1 MPGAEGGCRWRRIVV
16 AGAFAALA
24 WSTVYAKPSTYYVKE
39 ANQYTHK
46 EISRPLKSN
55 CATRS
60 AKRRKIPFCEHV
72 WLRRICS
79 SATPNWPSA
88 RCAAREHNGKEADYL
103 PVLADALLRQEKFT
117 DLMDLAPP
125 GDRNPVI
132 KSKVRT
138 ARGVAAAGLHD
149 QAKAETLPGEAIK
162 LDPKALRPK
171 IRLARLLSG
180 TKPLG

>member
-88 RCAAREHNGKEADYL
+88 RRAPRGSTMATRRITCPCWQTPCSGKKSL
-103 PVLADALLRQEKFT
+103 P
-117 DLMDLAPP
+117 
-125 GDRNPVI
+125 I
-132 KSKVRT
+132 
-138 ARGVAAAGLHD
+138 
-149 QAKAETLPGEAIK
+149 
-162 LDPKALRPK
+162 
-171 IRLARLLSG
+171 
-180 TKPLG
+180 